1 MSIKDVFVMLVMVM
15 ALECG
20 RTVGQVIDVRVVS
33 EYSSLINCNVKV
45 VLVVND
51 TSPITNVLLFG
62 RTNNIID
69 SVTMFNGYQ
78 HVKFS
83 KQVGVQSAPLFWG
96 DAGVIDSINQTLP
109 WNATFTCP
117 IIPTTLTVTMY
128 SGPLVRNRVFP
139 SLNLSPPNHDIFQ
152 ATVSTND
159 PFSST
164 IGAYDCNASIYVCQM
179 ILLRQGPGGPA
190 VSSLYQLLLYP
201 IGTDVGDYTKP
212 INLTITSYGR
222 TAYFVLPPLTN
233 NTVTKTDSSTV
244 FDLSL
249 ETGLVP
255 TRPNAMYA
263 SRVSSTSSD
272 ALYFI
277 YSNVSSTN
285 QLISYFRV
293 FKPMRTYPNGLVD
306 NFALATIQLQQ
317 VQIFEAL
324 TTPSAFPPF
333 IKTPYVAPTIQSS
346 RTQMTNWTGGIQ
358 FRTNFVLPNYRSCY
372 FGFKMTLMGPD
383 DSFSYPFGVKSIA
396 DGGNTTLSVTYYVSG
411 YIPNNQGS
419 NLRCYYANVVVNM
432 PALIN
437 YTDGTSPFVESFQI
451 VPIGGSRYL
460 LRTTISD
467 AESGLSRMMVYF
479 STGEMYHIDHLD
491 LYQGNSKYG
500 YYEKLLELNTPP
512 GQTVKYD
519 LMLMN
524 DANRISMTDVGYSSI
539 TGSPVGFR
547 TAAYDIGAQDL
558 IVFYFDKYVMD
569 VSTSSMDNKLYIS
582 SPKILP
588 SWKVTLIYGL
598 VDENPSYQADAT
610 YNATLGL
617 FVLPFTVPTCTITRQ
632 MQYYIRVMLP
642 PGNSY
647 TVFSTKDMTGIA
659 GTLMIDGALIQ
670 KQFPTTS
677 IVNIKSTSGDEL
689 PPMIT
694 ECTAIPGKTVDLT
707 LNGKATM
714 IGWAFVIEDTGNG
727 FLKGV
732 INVISDVDGQ
742 VRRFELTP
750 ANKTGGDQF
759 TGSYVIMFQVD
770 PNYRS
775 QTFTFLDIEV
785 FDTSMNRGYYSTVDS
800 DTRVV
805 SPLAASMTATR
816 ILEFNIQLITGTT
829 DITPPVLESLEVLTP
844 TVDVGSHLRNVEVR
858 FTVRESGSGYSLRHI
873 PSVYITGY
881 IFETYKLA
889 TSESSMVQAGD
900 LYTFT
905 ASGIPPYGFAA
916 KTSGAV
922 AGGSTLAFISV
933 YGLVDN
939 SQNINGYATED
950 LPVSPQVARTVEI
963 VYTHITPILERVELG
978 QGVITVFGK
987 NFGPNPT
994 LVDALNINNPTV
1006 LFTKSFGSVVIAVFN
1021 ITDVVRV
1028 EKTLLIQL
1036 RNQPDNSTYCSN
1048 TLSIRYIPGPEAPV
1062 IPLPN
1067 ITCPGSPPCSNH
1079 GDCSPTLVVN
1089 VTTHESV
1096 PTTPVINP
1104 DNPSTVYTFNETTG
1118 VTIVGEIEI
1127 IRVRVL
1133 DQLGTELASY
1143 LLNQWN
1149 TSSTSSQSRDY
1160 VAQYGPNDG
1169 SNVGVIKVNVRLFT
1183 EDEDVKFAGDIL
1195 PMKKNTI
1202 KYTITLANYTF
1213 PSLLDTMQVVMRAT
1227 INTTDS
1233 NSCSVQQYGYT
1244 DGDKDNLFWMRV
1256 KVQSYSMYGHFIQ
1269 KAMIDDRVSA
1279 VSNILLNDT
1288 VQTVANNT
1296 QSSQTLIGI
1305 NVSAFTRQAY
1315 LDPDFLLLLDI
1326 DDAKDIDGAFC
1337 RQSSSSKLSPLAIAG
1352 IVVLCV
1358 AFVAAIAVGIMMRM
1372 KSIRKQRKEVNRI
1385 NVRLSALKSQQQ
1397 HQS

>member
-1 MSIKDVFVMLVMVM
+1 MNGATKMS
-15 ALECG
+15 
-20 RTVGQVIDVRVVS
+20 
-33 EYSSLINCNVKV
+33 
-45 VLVVND
+45 
-51 TSPITNVLLFG
+51 
-62 RTNNIID
+62 
-69 SVTMFNGYQ
+69 
-78 HVKFS
+78 
-83 KQVGVQSAPLFWG
+83 
-96 DAGVIDSINQTLP
+96 
-109 WNATFTCP
+109 
-117 IIPTTLTVTMY
+117 
-128 SGPLVRNRVFP
+128 P
-139 SLNLSPPNHDIFQ
+139 S
-152 ATVSTND
+152 
-159 PFSST
+159 
-164 IGAYDCNASIYVCQM
+164 
-179 ILLRQGPGGPA
+179 
-190 VSSLYQLLLYP
+190 
-201 IGTDVGDYTKP
+201 
-212 INLTITSYGR
+212 
-222 TAYFVLPPLTN
+222 
-233 NTVTKTDSSTV
+233 
-244 FDLSL
+244 
-249 ETGLVP
+249 
-255 TRPNAMYA
+255 
-263 SRVSSTSSD
+263 
-272 ALYFI
+272 
-277 YSNVSSTN
+277 
-285 QLISYFRV
+285 
-293 FKPMRTYPNGLVD
+293 
-306 NFALATIQLQQ
+306 
-317 VQIFEAL
+317 
-324 TTPSAFPPF
+324 
-333 IKTPYVAPTIQSS
+333 
-346 RTQMTNWTGGIQ
+346 
-358 FRTNFVLPNYRSCY
+358 
-372 FGFKMTLMGPD
+372 
-383 DSFSYPFGVKSIA
+383 
-396 DGGNTTLSVTYYVSG
+396 
-411 YIPNNQGS
+411 
-419 NLRCYYANVVVNM
+419 
-432 PALIN
+432 
-437 YTDGTSPFVESFQI
+437 
-451 VPIGGSRYL
+451 
-460 LRTTISD
+460 
-467 AESGLSRMMVYF
+467 
-479 STGEMYHIDHLD
+479 
-491 LYQGNSKYG
+491 
-500 YYEKLLELNTPP
+500 
-512 GQTVKYD
+512 
-519 LMLMN
+519 
-524 DANRISMTDVGYSSI
+524 DVGYTSF
-539 TGSPVGFR
+539 TGSPTGFR
-547 TAAYDIGAQDL
+547 TAAYDIGPEDL
-558 IVFYFDKYVMD
+558 TAFYFDKYRMD
-569 VSTSSMDNKLYIS
+569 VSTSAVDNKLYLS
-582 SPKILP
+582 SPKIMP
-588 SWKVTLIYGL
+588 NWKVTLIFGS

-617 FVLPFTVPTCTITRQ
+617 FVIPFTVPARTISRR

-642 PGNSY
+642 PGNSL
-647 TVFSTKDMTGIA
+647 TVFPTRDVTGILA
-659 GTLMIDGALIQ
+659 TLMIEGALIL
-670 KQFPTTS
+670 KQFPTS
-677 IVNIKSTSGDEL
+677 AVNILSSAGDEF

-694 ECTAIPGKTVDLT
+694 ECTAVPGKTVDLT
-707 LNGKATM
+707 LGGAM
-714 IGWAFVIEDTGNG
+714 SIGWSIVIVDTGNG
-727 FLKGV
+727 FLRGV

-742 VRRFELTP
+742 VRRFELTQ

-759 TGSYVIMFQVD
+759 TGNYQIMFDVD
-770 PNYRS
+770 PNYRN
-775 QTFTFLDIEV
+775 QTFTFLDIEL
-785 FDTSMNRGYYSTVDS
+785 FDTSMNRGYYSSFDS

-805 SPLAASMTATR
+805 SPLAQIMTATHA
-816 ILEFNIQLITGTT
+816 LEFNIQLLTSTT
-829 DITPPVLESLEVLTP
+829 DITPPVLESLELLTP
-844 TVDVGSHLRNVEVR
+844 TVDVGSHLRRVEVR
-858 FTVRESGSGYSLRHI
+858 FKVRESGTGYSARHM
-873 PSVYITGY
+873 PSVYLTGY
-881 IFETYKLA
+881 IYETYKLV
-889 TSESSMVQAGD
+889 TTSMVQAGD

-939 SQNINGYATED
+939 SQNINGYSTED
-950 LPVSPQVARTVEI
+950 LPITPQVARTVEI
-963 VYTHITPILERVELG
+963 VYTHITPILEGAELG
-978 QGVITVFGK
+978 KGVITVFGK

-1036 RNQPDNSTYCSN
+1036 RNQPDNSTYYSN
-1048 TLSIRYIPGPEAPV
+1048 TLGIRYIPGPEAPV
-1062 IPLPN
+1062 VFPN

-1079 GDCSPTLVVN
+1079 GDCSPTFGCQCN
-1089 VTTHESV
+1089 DTWYGDDCSSQSV

-1104 DNPSTVYTFNETTG
+1104 DNPSTVYTFNGTG

-1143 LLNQWN
+1143 PLSQWN
-1149 TSSTSSQSRDY
+1149 TSSTSNQSRDY

-1337 RQSSSSKLSPLAIAG
+1337 KHSSSSKLSPLAIAG

-1358 AFVAAIAVGIMMRM
+1358 VFVAAIAVAIVMRM